1 MLVFQSFEPA
11 QRLAAAILEA
21 VAARAYVYFY
31 RWRFARRW
39 RRGCRGVPPR
49 VCRWWPGLDRVLL
62 LERRYGC
69 NNEAENGFWSCS
81 HFEHAGG
88 VELALFEA
96 ERSAL
101 PRRVCPAYPA
111 TNACVIAPKSVKSCR
126 GETRFK
132 WLLESDN
139 RAMQLFEYR
148 SVRYWSKEIDGTL
161 AGGRKN

>member
-1 MLVFQSFEPA
+1 MLVFQSFEAP
-11 QRLAAAILEA
+11 QRLAAAVLEA

-111 TNACVIAPKSVKSCR
+111 TNACVYGWQALENNLA
-126 GETRFK
+126 ETRFRP
-132 WLLESDN
+132 LLRIPTRRVQPFD
-139 RAMQLFEYR
+139 YR

-161 AGGRKN
+161 TGGRKN